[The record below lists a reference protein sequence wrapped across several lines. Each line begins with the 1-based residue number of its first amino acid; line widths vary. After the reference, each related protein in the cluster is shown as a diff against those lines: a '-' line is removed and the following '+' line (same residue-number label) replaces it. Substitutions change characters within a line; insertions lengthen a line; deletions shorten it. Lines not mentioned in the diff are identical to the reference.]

1 MANLLDRFRKEV
13 IGSNNKLH
21 DFLPKITSAGDFQKI
36 NNLNV
41 IISSFNNILI
51 TPRRTHIHDP
61 EYGSDLHLMIFEPID
76 DQTIDQIKQEIEYRI
91 QKYDDR
97 AVIEDIDVRLISNNK
112 GFEVDV
118 YIEYEGDT
126 GSLSLRFDDS
136 TYSSS
141 TGQSI

>member
-13 IGSNNKLH
+13 IGSESKLH
-21 DFLPKITSAGDFQKI
+21 DFLPKITSFGDFQKI
-36 NNLNV
+36 NNLDV

-51 TPRRTHIHDP
+51 TPRRTHMHDP

-97 AVIEDIDVRLISNNK
+97 AVIEDIDVRLINNNK

-136 TYSSS
+136 TYSSG